1 MDFSKG
7 SYRLVFDNM
16 QTDSIKLGFFF
27 FSSLLTSSTHQTQLH
42 NLHFLQKCSFKQ
54 DLSSTSSAL
63 SAFML
68 SLQCCCGNML
78 IWVKKKNAAQVYLWA
93 AHCHVEVCLQ
103 RESQE
108 RGCVWKFTFPLLPE
122 KLTPWLTFRI
132 NCCIRQGFL
141 FSPRTALFSVC
152 LQSCQG
158 VN

>member
-16 QTDSIKLGFFF
+16 QTDSIKLRFFF

-78 IWVKKKNAAQVYLWA
+78 IWVKKKKKMLHRCTCGQHTAMWRFAYRGKA
-93 AHCHVEVCLQ
+93 KKGDVC
-103 RESQE
+103 ESS
-108 RGCVWKFTFPLLPE
+108 P
-122 KLTPWLTFRI
+122 
-132 NCCIRQGFL
+132 FL
-141 FSPRTALFSVC
+141 FC
-152 LQSCQG
+152 LRS
-158 VN
+158 